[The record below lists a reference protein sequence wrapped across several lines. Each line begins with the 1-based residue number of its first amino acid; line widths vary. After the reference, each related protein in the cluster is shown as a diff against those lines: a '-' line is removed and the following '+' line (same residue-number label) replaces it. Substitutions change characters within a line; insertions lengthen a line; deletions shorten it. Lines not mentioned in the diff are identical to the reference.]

1 MRIGTNL
8 CTHGKAVP
16 MPSKPKHPNPGKYPA
31 EARKI
36 DKEEAA
42 EKAQM
47 NELAKRPLKEGKI
60 SKGSRRRVG

>member
-1 MRIGTNL
+1 
-8 CTHGKAVP
+8 

-60 SKGSRRRVG
+60 STGSRRRVG